1 MQLEDSDEIQHRSDL
16 IDQLCSTYAHLLCLI
31 ESEDFRH
38 LSNELAED
46 VDMLTDA
53 FKSALLRI
61 SPEKTGVFVEAQRR
75 INSLEKGHEK
85 VPHSIFPSTIVD
97 TLMM

>member
-1 MQLEDSDEIQHRSDL
+1 MALK
-16 IDQLCSTYAHLLCLI
+16 I
-31 ESEDFRH
+31 E
-38 LSNELAED
+38 N

-75 INSLEKGHEK
+75 IQSLEKGHEK
-85 VPHSIFPSTIVD
+85 VPNSIFPSTIVD